1 MLSRVAD
8 NLYWLGRYLERA
20 DNVARLADAHALASA
35 EQLINDDYQ
44 SWDAIINA
52 LGANEEFDDARAS
65 NRSLRAQDFVISALD
80 CPQSVRATLNQA
92 RQLARELREQI
103 SREVFEEINRLYLAG
118 GEIDNASPREYTAI
132 VRRRI
137 ASVIGLFDHTVLRN
151 EGAAWFRCGM
161 YLERAD
167 MTSRIV
173 DSKYYVVLPPNA
185 DVEGP
190 LDGAQWKSVLRSA
203 SALEAF
209 RRRHREGVSGRL
221 VADMLLF
228 DPDFPRS
235 LIFCLNELRS
245 SFEVAVGSSSTRPQ
259 VVEPMR
265 EIILL
270 QLDLQAV
277 NIRGAIGT
285 GLHQF
290 LDVFQERI
298 IAINTALRDHLFH
311 PILEPPAPAL
321 TSTSTQQQQRQN

>member
-8 NLYWLGRYLERA
+8 NLFWLGRYLERA

-44 SWDAIINA
+44 SWSAIIDA
-52 LGANEEFDDARAS
+52 LGATEEFEVARTS

-118 GEIDNASPREYTAI
+118 AEIDSVSPREYSAI

-173 DSKYYVVLPPNA
+173 DSKYYVVLPPTA
-185 DVEGP
+185 EVEGP
-190 LDGAQWKSVLRSA
+190 LDSAQWKSVLRSA

-209 RRRHREGVSGRL
+209 RRLHREGVSGTL

-235 LIFCLNELRS
+235 LTFCLRELRA
-245 SFEVAVGSSSTRPQ
+245 SFEVAIGASASQPQ

-270 QLDLQAV
+270 QLDLQAAD
-277 NIRGAIGT
+277 IRGVIDT
-285 GLHQF
+285 GLHEF

-298 IAINTALRDHLFH
+298 IAINAALRDHLFH
-311 PILEPPAPAL
+311 PIVEPPTPPLAPSA
-321 TSTSTQQQQRQN
+321 QQQQGQN